1 LAPIFLAGK
10 VFSLKYKRIGNRM
23 KEIIKSI
30 ESEERRRQIS
40 LGFDRIIRILTKTNV
55 SKKEDLENQG
65 IVNSSI
71 GLP

>member
-1 LAPIFLAGK
+1 
-10 VFSLKYKRIGNRM
+10 M

-71 GLP
+71 DLP